1 MFEINKIGRY
11 SLFCLV
17 KLKRGDISAV
27 LTNFEGGEE
36 NVNDMQIYLDRKSY
50 ACLRRNNT
58 VSFHMN
64 GSFYTLS
71 YNKRKSLCSLSRYDD
86 DGKKYFVGIF
96 EYPICLEYQ
105 EELKLK
111 ERKKEI

>member
-1 MFEINKIGRY
+1 MHYWKKQEISSKKIY
-11 SLFCLV
+11 V
-17 KLKRGDISAV
+17 K
-27 LTNFEGGEE
+27 GGEE
-36 NVNDMQIYLDRKSY
+36 NVNDMQIFLDKKSY
-50 ACLRRNNT
+50 DCLRRNNT

-71 YNKRKSLCSLSRYDD
+71 YSNRKSLCSLSRYGD

-96 EYPICLEYQ
+96 EYPICLDYL
-105 EELKLK
+105 EEIKLK

>member
-1 MFEINKIGRY
+1 M
-11 SLFCLV
+11 
-17 KLKRGDISAV
+17 
-27 LTNFEGGEE
+27 
-36 NVNDMQIYLDRKSY
+36 NDMQIFLDKKSY
-50 ACLRRNNT
+50 DRLRRNNT

-71 YNKRKSLCSLSRYDD
+71 YSKPKDLCSLSRYDA

-96 EYPICLEYQ
+96 EYPICLDYL
-105 EELKLK
+105 EEIK

>member
-1 MFEINKIGRY
+1 M
-11 SLFCLV
+11 
-17 KLKRGDISAV
+17 
-27 LTNFEGGEE
+27 
-36 NVNDMQIYLDRKSY
+36 NDMQIFLDKKSY
-50 ACLRRNNT
+50 ACLKRRNT

-71 YNKRKSLCSLSRYDD
+71 YSNRKSLCSLSRYDD

-105 EELKLK
+105 EELNLK
-111 ERKKEI
+111 KRKEI